1 MAGYD
6 QDKIFVNAAR
16 ELADKSLEP
25 RIRLYR
31 ASSDGLKLRV
41 LKDCTLREIEEVV
54 GGGGMTE
61 IGFYASEEFGKG
73 FYCAKLF
80 CTKYGKN
87 ILERRYD
94 FAAGGTRDELL
105 EDEEDS
111 EDEDITGIGRLFEQ
125 MIDKL

>member
-6 QDKIFVNAAR
+6 QDKLFVNAAR

-41 LKDCTLREIEEVV
+41 LREVTLSEVEMVAGV
-54 GGGGMTE
+54 GDMTSME
-61 IGFYASEEFGKG
+61 DYALEEFGKG

-80 CTKYGKN
+80 CTSYGKN
-87 ILERRYD
+87 ILERRHD
-94 FAAGGTRDELL
+94 FFIGGTREELL
-105 EDEEDS
+105 EDEED
-111 EDEDITGIGRLFEQ
+111 EEYF
-125 MIDKL
+125 